1 MKVSLIVSTYNSKDF
16 IKDCLDSILEQCYNN
31 IEIIII
37 DGKSTDGT
45 VELLKSY
52 CNLNSNIFLVSE
64 KDRGIYDA
72 LNKGVLKHLEN

>member
-16 IKDCLDSILEQCYNN
+16 IKNYSIVLEQCYNN

-45 VELLKSY
+45 LELLKS
-52 CNLNSNIFLVSE
+52 IV
-64 KDRGIYDA
+64 I
-72 LNKGVLKHLEN
+72 